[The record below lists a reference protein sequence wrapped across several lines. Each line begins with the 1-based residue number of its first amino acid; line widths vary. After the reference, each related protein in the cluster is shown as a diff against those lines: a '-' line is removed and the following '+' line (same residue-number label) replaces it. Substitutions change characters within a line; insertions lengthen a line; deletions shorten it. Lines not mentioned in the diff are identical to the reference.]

1 MPSLENSKRALYK
14 ATYVPIQTVD
24 ANAPNPSRVIEK
36 VAYLRSLHIQPQ
48 EFLALRESAT
58 NARLQIPARVG
69 VSETNAISGDT
80 SPSGEDQQVSLLD
93 IIQQL
98 VTNISP
104 EATQQNASLLAD
116 VSANDLANLG
126 YTLAEVRRGVSDTVK
141 SKVQEIEQYYQQ
153 TLHTS
158 PQGTQAATP
167 SDLAVRH
174 QTFFG
179 AATWAMANNL
189 SAFNDLYT
197 LTLTHAPN
205 TTAVAVMHPV
215 SVITSMVNGL
225 VTQGTDTS
233 AIVDSFVA
241 SWHIEPVGRLHLERL
256 EMTPVGIEHGE
267 LLHSVPLTP
276 KETVNITH
284 REWSVTT
291 KTFEDLVQ
299 DSFEGFSETGVTEK
313 TDLTQSTDTESKHS
327 SALDVSGSV
336 SASYNGGAYSVT
348 ASASVG
354 YHTSSDDS
362 KAVKDS
368 QAHSQ
373 AITRMSSARSR
384 KDHKISFR
392 VSSVAGA
399 EDLSVRVLTNPS
411 DQNAMRVDYFQLLRK
426 WRVDLIRY
434 GLRMTYDIV
443 IPNPGLDLFGQVR
456 ELQRLNEQIAQDY
469 TFTLPLNAITRDT
482 YLAFAAAY
490 NTQVDGPPA
499 YPQQITQAM
508 TLTSSKDNDWMYGS
522 IDFDVPVD
530 YEIESGHIYAHYQS
544 PYGKDDDRRPWFG
557 ILEYGV
563 YQPELPKSSGTDVQ
577 DYNYDLDAHFIGMSG
592 KVSIGYAY
600 YHVNSGELLITL
612 NLRPRQATMDAWVLN
627 AWSALRAADLA
638 AYNQR
643 IERVKDRMTQLESEI
658 AQWDALTLR
667 KMEREEIMKSVLRWL
682 FGPTFDLI
690 PAVIEQLATPLDPL
704 NDPNG
709 LFYLQATGSDQWQTI
724 MQFGEFIKFIHN
736 AVEWENV
743 VFFAYPYFWDVTQNW
758 PFKRFM
764 VHPDPEH
771 QAFLRAGCARVV
783 LTIRPGFEHDFA
795 NFIET
800 WSSFKDLPTDHP
812 YVSIGDEIRNFAM
825 TNYEGIPPANPDQN
839 VRLLLYPPQQK
850 AWSDMQV
857 LMKLLEQYSDAQHTA
872 NPGLDVGIKVYP
884 ATAQGLAAL
893 QSLTSDPLPLVDP
906 WGRDYVYTSPGMYG
920 DYDLVC
926 YGGDGVPGGTD
937 LNADITSWAE
947 GSVVARWFEYT
958 PTSAMDVSINTV
970 LPTSPQPA

>member
-1 MPSLENSKRALYK
+1 MPSLDNSKRALYK
-14 ATYVPIQTVD
+14 ATYVPIHSDDT
-24 ANAPNPSRVIEK
+24 NAPKPSRVLEK
-36 VAYLRSLHIQPQ
+36 VAYLRSLHIQPR
-48 EFLALRESAT
+48 EFAALKERTTS
-58 NARLQIPARVG
+58 NRLLIPARLDA
-69 VSETNAISGDT
+69 SETSAVSRET
-80 SPSGEDQQVSLLD
+80 SPASADQSISLLD
-93 IIQQL
+93 LTHQL

-104 EATQQNASLLAD
+104 VATQQNASLLAD
-116 VSANDLANLG
+116 VSMDDLANLG
-126 YTLAEVRRGVSDTVK
+126 YTLAEIRRGVADTVK
-141 SKVQEIEQYYQQ
+141 SKVQAIEQHYQQ
-153 TLHTS
+153 TLRTS
-158 PQGTQAATP
+158 PQGTSIASP
-167 SDLAVRH
+167 SGPAMRH
-174 QTFFG
+174 QTFSD
-179 AATWAMANNL
+179 AAIWAMANNL
-189 SAFNDLYT
+189 PAFNDLYA

-205 TTAVAVMHPV
+205 PTAVAVMHPV
-215 SVITSMVNGL
+215 SVVASMVNGL
-225 VTQGTDTS
+225 ANQGTDTS

-276 KETVNITH
+276 QETVNITH
-284 REWSVTT
+284 REWSVTS
-291 KTFEDLVQ
+291 KTFEDMVQ
-299 DSFEGFSETGVTEK
+299 DYFEGFSETGVAEK
-313 TDLTQSTDTESKHS
+313 TDLTQATDTESKHS
-327 SALDVSGSV
+327 SALDVNGSV

-354 YHTSSDDS
+354 YSTKSEDS
-362 KAVKDS
+362 KSVKDS

-373 AITRMSSARSR
+373 AITRLSSARTR

-411 DQNAMRVDYFQLLRK
+411 NQNAMRVDYFQLLRK
-426 WRVDLIRY
+426 WRVNLIRY

-469 TFTLPLNAITRDT
+469 TFTLWPGAITRDS
-482 YLAFAAAY
+482 YISYAAGY
-490 NTQVDGPPA
+490 NTQVDDPPA

-508 TLTSSKDNDWMYGS
+508 TLTASQDDHWMYSS
-522 IDFDVPVD
+522 IDFDVPAD

-544 PYGKDDDRRPWFG
+544 SAGKDDDKRPWFG
-557 ILEYGV
+557 VLEYGV
-563 YQPELPKSSGTDVQ
+563 FQPEVPKGSDVGAY
-577 DYNYDLDAHFIGMSG
+577 DHDLDAHFIGMSG

-612 NLRPRQATMDAWVLN
+612 HLRPRQQIMDAWVLRV
-627 AWSALRAADLA
+627 WTALRAADLA

-643 IERVKDRMTQLESEI
+643 IEQAKDRKTQLESEI

-690 PAVIEQLATPLDPL
+690 PAVIEQLASPVDPL

-736 AVEWENV
+736 AIEWENV

-758 PFKRFM
+758 PLKRFM

-771 QAFLRAGCARVV
+771 QAFLRAGSARVV

-795 NFIET
+795 SFIET

-825 TNYEGIPPANPDQN
+825 TNYEDIPPANPDQN

-850 AWSDMQV
+850 AWSEMQV
-857 LMKLLEQYSDAQHTA
+857 LMKLLEQYSDEQHTA
-872 NPGLDVGIKVYP
+872 NPGLDANVKVYP
-884 ATAQGLAAL
+884 TTAQGLAAL

-906 WGRDYVYTSPGMYG
+906 WGRDYVYSSPGMYG

-926 YGGDGVPGGTD
+926 YGANGVPGGTD
-937 LNADITSWAE
+937 LDADITSWAE
-947 GSVVARWFEYT
+947 GSVVARWYEYT

-970 LPTSPQPA
+970 LPTTPQPA